1 MKKINPFLSKKT
13 PLRPSI
19 FGKQERRARI
29 GTKLTIQLFKPSTNV
44 DRIIATMAV
53 NGTVSFFL
61 LKAMHVANSKT
72 NNSSSALRPILL
84 SIPLDPKEYEA
95 GKNGNGATRI
105 VYNNSAPE
113 MAKLLFSPKSPFNSA
128 FVTGSIASQYIPHYI
143 SDKEHPELNWDN
155 RVHNN
160 HAKVLA
166 AELTAL
172 DSKNLTDADKAKA
185 YETHWNNY
193 QAAEKALIAKGI
205 LVANMIVVVDNEGL
219 VPAVSIN
226 QESSSSNQYLDA
238 KAVFGNENSTATY
251 APLLNQVHSIVDI
264 SDAAFDTNSD
274 WVYGLNSLSPEGS
287 ARNIQATSTEVYG
300 YDFTNQKA
308 ALPMR
313 VVVSDSYTNMNAK
326 PGETRSERFLEFCE
340 ENTQAEISNA
350 ELSLGFATGGL
361 TSIFSIGGD
370 NITYKAY
377 TPAGANQDAIN
388 LNLDKEVELD
398 LGDLISVSDISL
410 EMDSSEEVALDNGV
424 SDFDITDSA
433 SEF

>member
-1 MKKINPFLSKKT
+1 MKKSNPFVSKKT
-13 PLRPSI
+13 PLRPAL
-19 FGKQERRARI
+19 FGKQERRARVA
-29 GTKLTIQLFKPSTNV
+29 TEVMLQVFKPSTNV
-44 DRIIATMAV
+44 DRIIATMSN
-53 NGTVSFFL
+53 NGVISFFL

-72 NNSSSALRPILL
+72 NNTSLSLRPILL

-105 VYNNSAPE
+105 VYNNSAPH
-113 MAKLLFSPKSPFNSA
+113 MAKLLFADKSPYNSA
-128 FVTGSIASQYIPHYI
+128 IVSGSIASQYIPHYI
-143 SDKEHPELNWDN
+143 SDKENAELNWDN

-166 AELTAL
+166 AELSAL
-172 DSKNLTDADKAKA
+172 DSKNLTEADKAQA

-205 LVANMIVVVDNEGL
+205 LVPNMIIVVDNEGL
-219 VPAVSIN
+219 VPTVSIN
-226 QESSSSNQYLDA
+226 QESTSSNQFLDS
-238 KAVFGNENSTATY
+238 KTVFGNENSTATY
-251 APLLNQVHSIVDI
+251 APLINKVHSIVDI

-300 YDFTNQKA
+300 YDFINQKA

-350 ELSLGFATGGL
+350 ELTLGFAKGGL
-361 TSIFSIGGD
+361 TSIFSLGGD
-370 NITYKAY
+370 NIVYKAY
-377 TPAGANQDAIN
+377 TPTGANQDAIN
-388 LNLDKEVELD
+388 FNLDKEVELD
-398 LGDLISVSDISL
+398 LGDLISVGDISL
-410 EMDSSEEVALDNGV
+410 EMGMSDDVAEEVGV
-424 SDFDITDSA
+424 SDYDIMAPS